1 MSFSTNPGKAT
12 LADARV
18 ALSLASQ
25 IDSLELRERH
35 LARARSIV
43 NLLRDELARVDADL
57 RAHERE
63 LERLVVAAK
72 QPPLP
77 GVAP

>member
-43 NLLRDELARVDADL
+43 NLLRDELAQVSGDL
-57 RAHERE
+57 LAHEKE
-63 LERLVVAAK
+63 LERRLVAAG
-72 QPPLP
+72 QAGLP
-77 GVAP
+77 GVK

>member
-1 MSFSTNPGKAT
+1 MSAPTI
-12 LADARV
+12 ADARV

-25 IDSLELRERH
+25 IDALELRERH

-43 NLLRDELARVDADL
+43 NLLRDELARVDGDL

-63 LERLVVAAK
+63 LERLLVVAK
-72 QPPLP
+72 QAALP
-77 GVAP
+77 GVK

>member
-1 MSFSTNPGKAT
+1 MSAPTI
-12 LADARV
+12 ADARI

-43 NLLRDELARVDADL
+43 NLLRDELARVDGDL

-63 LERLVVAAK
+63 LERLLVVAK
-72 QPPLP
+72 QAALP
-77 GVAP
+77 GVK

>member
-1 MSFSTNPGKAT
+1 MSAPTI
-12 LADARV
+12 ADARI

-43 NLLRDELARVDADL
+43 NLLRDELARVDGDL

-63 LERLVVAAK
+63 LERLLVVARQAA
-72 QPPLP
+72 LP
-77 GVAP
+77 GVK

>member
-1 MSFSTNPGKAT
+1 MSAT
-12 LADARV
+12 TIGDARI

-43 NLLRDELARVDADL
+43 DLLRAEVARVDADL

-63 LERLVVAAK
+63 LERLLVVAK
-72 QPPLP
+72 QAALP
-77 GVAP
+77 GVK

>member
-1 MSFSTNPGKAT
+1 MSAPTI
-12 LADARV
+12 ADARI

-43 NLLRDELARVDADL
+43 DLLRAEVARVDGDL
-57 RAHERE
+57 RAHEKE
-63 LERLVVAAK
+63 LERLLVVARQAA
-72 QPPLP
+72 LP
-77 GVAP
+77 GVK

>member
-1 MSFSTNPGKAT
+1 MSAPTI
-12 LADARV
+12 ADARV

-35 LARARSIV
+35 LARARAIV
-43 NLLRDELARVDADL
+43 IQLRDELARVDGDL

-63 LERLVVAAK
+63 LERLLVAAK
-72 QPPLP
+72 QPALP
-77 GVAP
+77 GVTP